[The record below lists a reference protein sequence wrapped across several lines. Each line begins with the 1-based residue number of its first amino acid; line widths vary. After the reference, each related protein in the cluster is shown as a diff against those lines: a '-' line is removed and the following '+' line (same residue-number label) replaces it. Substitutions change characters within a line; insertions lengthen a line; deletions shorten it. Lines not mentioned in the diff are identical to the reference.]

1 MAKTATK
8 VIAGVLAL
16 AGVFF
21 VYKYFK
27 PEDKEDKATPKEPS
41 GGGGGSLPPQPS
53 PSATDSFPLK
63 KGSRG
68 AKVKELQQAI
78 VDNAEAKVVSML
90 GLVPTDGQFGAG
102 TEKAVNALLGKKT
115 VDSQADIDKIKG
127 LKAQRDSSAAQQKQL
142 AAKKELAAK
151 LIALQKANL
160 LKDFVAIKS
169 TTGYGGKVTADGR
182 FIRTSDTSYQP
193 RNYLLKVGSFRVN
206 KYSKKFNAYVSD
218 SGDIVAY
225 DENYYLLFNPNDT
238 DVK

>member
-27 PEDKEDKATPKEPS
+27 PEEKEDKPTPKEPS
-41 GGGGGSLPPQPS
+41 GGGGGSLPPQ

-78 VDNAEAKVVSML
+78 VDNGEAKVVSML

-127 LKAQRDSSAAQQKQL
+127 LKAQRDSSAAQQQQL

-160 LKDFVAIKS
+160 SKNFRAIKA
-169 TTGYGGKVTADGR
+169 TTGFGGRVTADGR
-182 FIRTSDTSYQP
+182 FIKTIDTSYQSGS
-193 RNYLLKVGSFRVN
+193 NLLKADKYFVN
-206 KYSKKFNAYVSD
+206 KYSKKFNAYVSG
-218 SGDIVAY
+218 SGDIVAH
-225 DENYYLLFNPNDT
+225 DENFYFLFNPYDT